1 MYVEKN
7 AVSYPHRLILDE
19 RSRLTVTGVE
29 DVESFDEEA
38 IVMLTAKGA
47 LQIRGSGLRVDK
59 LSLEGGELTVEGL
72 VDSLQ
77 YEETQPESQGFFS
90 RLFR

>member
-7 AVSYPHRLILDE
+7 TVSYPHRLILED

-47 LQIRGSGLRVDK
+47 LQIRGTNLRVDK

-72 VDSLQ
+72 VESLQ
-77 YEETQPESQGFFS
+77 YEDKQPEGQGFFS